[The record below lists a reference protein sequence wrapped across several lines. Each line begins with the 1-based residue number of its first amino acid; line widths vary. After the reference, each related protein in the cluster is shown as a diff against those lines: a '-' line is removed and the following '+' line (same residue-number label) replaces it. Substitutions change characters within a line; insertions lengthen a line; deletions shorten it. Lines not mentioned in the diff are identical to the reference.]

1 MSSRFRNLSMT
12 TAFRKTLMPIAPR
25 LVNNDLGAWSEIL
38 RGSAEVP
45 GVGTALLLYLVRM
58 SRARSGLGSNQ

>member
-1 MSSRFRNLSMT
+1 
-12 TAFRKTLMPIAPR
+12 MPIAPR

-45 GVGTALLLYLVRM
+45 GVGTALLRYLVRM